1 MAKGHAVRERLES
14 RCQTQYYFSI
24 FLIDIDRLD
33 EVFKGR
39 NKIVVSKSEIYD
51 LIGKLSAS
59 VVATDEAIAAYSGEL
74 ERYVST
80 RAAHQLANEIV
91 KEFKDVE

>member
-1 MAKGHAVRERLES
+1 MAKGHAVRQRLES
-14 RCQTQYYFSI
+14 LYQTQFDFSI
-24 FLIDIDRLD
+24 FLIDIDGLD

-51 LIGKLSAS
+51 LIGKISAS
-59 VVATDEAIAAYSGEL
+59 VVVTDEAIAAYKGEL

-80 RAAHQLANEIV
+80 RAAHQFANEIV
-91 KEFKDVE
+91 KEFNNVE